1 MKGLTKMKV
10 EKKRFVDIILCVFL
24 LLFFYIITFFGG
36 SDSENLR
43 FLIGVSVCIFFFCTY
58 ALYQYFGTFNNLF
71 IWYYIIF
78 YIFSNGQYLLLLFN
92 VPMGELAG
100 LRWLQL
106 SPQIR
111 VDALLFCTGA
121 QICLAVG
128 ALIVNPSD
136 YFKRLEIKQIYLNE
150 SFRKKI
156 KNLGI
161 IMMIISI
168 PIDLDIQVKR
178 TIQYISLG
186 YSSELEEAT
195 SMIGSLA
202 LFCLP
207 GCYLTAL
214 SQINKNWKSKYLP
227 LLYIVIRSVLMLL
240 AGKRG
245 QSLGCLCA
253 VLWYIVATMP
263 KINHKRN
270 KVFTIVKYA
279 IVAYFFLVIIDTI
292 RAVRDIENR
301 SLVMVF
307 NQFIESF
314 VSPTLI
320 KDFFNEL
327 GGSIRPLVVNMQYMQ
342 SGVLTHVYGASFL
355 APIIMIIPNFL
366 RFGLYEKFSSYGWLE
381 IERTLSKK
389 VNAGYGIG
397 YSLNAEMYYNFGKYG
412 FLFALLIGYVFSKF
426 LTVTG
431 KDNKNKE
438 VLWYAFIP
446 TFFSL
451 IIITTRGS
459 FQLVYKYIVWYIL
472 LPYILVMSGEN
483 VE

>member
-1 MKGLTKMKV
+1 M
-10 EKKRFVDIILCVFL
+10 
-24 LLFFYIITFFGG
+24 
-36 SDSENLR
+36 
-43 FLIGVSVCIFFFCTY
+43 
-58 ALYQYFGTFNNLF
+58 
-71 IWYYIIF
+71 
-78 YIFSNGQYLLLLFN
+78 
-92 VPMGELAG
+92 
-100 LRWLQL
+100 
-106 SPQIR
+106 
-111 VDALLFCTGA
+111 
-121 QICLAVG
+121 
-128 ALIVNPSD
+128 
-136 YFKRLEIKQIYLNE
+136 
-150 SFRKKI
+150 
-156 KNLGI
+156 
-161 IMMIISI
+161 
-168 PIDLDIQVKR
+168 
-178 TIQYISLG
+178 
-186 YSSELEEAT
+186 
-195 SMIGSLA
+195 
-202 LFCLP
+202 
-207 GCYLTAL
+207 
-214 SQINKNWKSKYLP
+214 
-227 LLYIVIRSVLMLL
+227 
-240 AGKRG
+240 
-245 QSLGCLCA
+245 
-253 VLWYIVATMP
+253 
-263 KINHKRN
+263 
-270 KVFTIVKYA
+270 
-279 IVAYFFLVIIDTI
+279 
-292 RAVRDIENR
+292 
-301 SLVMVF
+301 F

-366 RFGLYEKFSSYGWLE
+366 RFGLYEKFSSHGWLE

-426 LTVTG
+426 LTITG